1 MTKQE
6 KAKKE
11 EALKSFADG
20 KPVDL
25 LNLKLEDDEPKN
37 DEADE
42 EAATAE
48 FETAKTEESLVTAL
62 GDTPELLEF
71 VKAYPDVFDIPNE
84 VKKLMKEGKSLLTA
98 YREYENA
105 QLKAELNALKQN
117 KKNAATTPGSV
128 GGNATGDEELDELLR
143 VFNSVFKQ

>member
-6 KAKKE
+6 KNEKK
-11 EALKSFADG
+11 EALKRFANG

-25 LNLKLEDDEPKN
+25 LNFDLSDDALNDDE
-37 DEADE
+37 
-42 EAATAE
+42 
-48 FETAKTEESLVTAL
+48 TEETNEPVESLSDL
-62 GDTPELLEF
+62 PELQEF
-71 VKAYPDVFDIPNE
+71 VRAYPEVFDIPDE
-84 VKKLMKEGKSLLTA
+84 VRKLMKQGKGLLTA

-105 QLKAELNALKQN
+105 QLKAELKALKQN

>member
-11 EALKSFADG
+11 EALKNFADG

-25 LNLKLEDDEPKN
+25 LNLKLEDDEPKK

-42 EAATAE
+42 AAATAE
-48 FETAKTEESLVTAL
+48 LEAAKTEESLVTAL